1 MASTPRLLG
10 AVLDVGHAS
19 VANDEVYLLSAPIF
33 SVHASI
39 PTDWRTLD
47 VQ

>member
-10 AVLDVGHAS
+10 VVLDVGHAS
-19 VANDEVYLLSAPIF
+19 VANDEVYLFSAPIF